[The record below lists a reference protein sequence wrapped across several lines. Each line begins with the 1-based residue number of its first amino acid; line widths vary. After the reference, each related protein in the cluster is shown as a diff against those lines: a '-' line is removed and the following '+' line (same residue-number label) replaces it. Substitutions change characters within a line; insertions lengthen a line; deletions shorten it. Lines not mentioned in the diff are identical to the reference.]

1 MRYTT
6 KIAKTLLQNGFTFK
20 TSETVLIPEIFKI
33 VSKDFQNKTQISFI
47 MNDPDFISDVIDELS

>member
-6 KIAKTLLQNGFTFK
+6 KIAKTLLQKGFTSK